1 MPKIYKI
8 TAAIDRISDFI
19 GKIAMYLAM
28 ILLAVV
34 VFEVISRR
42 FFNAPT
48 VWTYELSSMLFGAFI
63 MFIMPYGMLHKV
75 NVSVDLVTQKF
86 SVKTQQIIDLLTYFI
101 FFFPFML
108 VLLYAGWKFALS
120 SWQVQETSWSNWKP
134 PLYHFK
140 TCIPVAAFFTVLQGV
155 SEFLKRLM
163 ILKGHQP
170 PPVPGEKVEKAEEVS
185 HG

>member
-1 MPKIYKI
+1 MPKLYKI
-8 TAAIDRISDFI
+8 ASTIDRISDFI
-19 GKIAMYLAM
+19 GKIAMYLIM

-48 VWTYELSSMLFGAFI
+48 VWTYELSSMLFGAII

-75 NVSVDLVTQKF
+75 NVSVELVTQKF
-86 SVKTQQIIDLLTYFI
+86 SKKTQQIVNLTTYFI

-120 SWQVQETSWSNWKP
+120 SWQVQETSWSTWKP
-134 PLYHFK
+134 PLYHYK
-140 TCIPVAAFFTVLQGV
+140 TCIPVASFFTILQGV
-155 SEFLKRLM
+155 SEFLKAII

-170 PPVPGEKVEKAEEVS
+170 PPLPGVKVVKAKEVTY
-185 HG
+185 G

>member
-1 MPKIYKI
+1 MSTIYKI
-8 TAAIDRISDFI
+8 TAAIDQISDFL
-19 GKIAMYLAM
+19 GKIAMSLAM
-28 ILLAVV
+28 ILLGVV

-63 MFIMPYGMLHKV
+63 MFIMPYGMLRKV
-75 NVSVDLVTQKF
+75 NVSVDLITRKF
-86 SVKTQQIIDLLTYFI
+86 SLKTQQIIDLVTYFI

-108 VLLYAGWKFALS
+108 VLLYGGYKFALS

-134 PLYHFK
+134 PLYYFK
-140 TCIPVAAFFTVLQGV
+140 TCIPAAAFFTLLQGV

-163 ILKGHQP
+163 VLMGRP
-170 PPVPGEKVEKAEEVS
+170 AVPGEEVPTEEVN

>member
-1 MPKIYKI
+1 MPTMYRI
-8 TAAIDRISDFI
+8 TAAIDRISDCI

-86 SVKTQQIIDLLTYFI
+86 SVKTRQIIDLATYFI

-108 VLLYAGWKFALS
+108 VLFYAGWKFALS

-140 TCIPVAAFFTVLQGV
+140 ACIPVAAFFTILQGV

-163 ILKGHQP
+163 ILKGHRP
-170 PPVPGEKVEKAEEVS
+170 PAIPGETAETAGEGN